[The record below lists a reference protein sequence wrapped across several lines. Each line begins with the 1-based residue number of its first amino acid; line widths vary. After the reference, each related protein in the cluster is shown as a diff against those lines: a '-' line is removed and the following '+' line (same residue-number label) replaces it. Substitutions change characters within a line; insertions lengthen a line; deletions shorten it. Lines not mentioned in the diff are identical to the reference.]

1 MQTFKPLLAYTV
13 DTQGDPDALKKLS
26 YPVMASPKL
35 DGIRIMNRGA
45 LGPVTRTWKEVPN
58 DKVRKFLS
66 RPELEGFDGEIIF
79 GPVFDEKVFNTTQ
92 SAVMKIEGPCMTE
105 GGVLWVFDDF
115 TNKDAPFEERF
126 ASAERRV
133 LLLPPDLK
141 PYVQI
146 VPHAVIH
153 NDIDL
158 ANYEAIQVGR
168 GAEGAMVR
176 DPAGKYKM
184 GRSTARGGELGK
196 IKRFTDAEAT
206 IIGFEEMM
214 HNDNDAEKDA
224 FGRTK
229 RSSSQEGL
237 RPAGTLGKLLL
248 ECDRFTETFACGSGF
263 SAALKQEI
271 WDNQHELLGAEVTFK
286 YQECGSTGERPRL
299 PIFKGF
305 RKDHR

>member
-1 MQTFKPLLAYTV
+1 MQVFKPLLAYTV

-45 LGPVTRTWKEVPN
+45 LGPVTRTWKDVPN

-66 RPELEGFDGEIIF
+66 RPELAGFDGEIIF
-79 GPVFDEKVFNTTQ
+79 GPMFDEKVFNATQ
-92 SAVMKIEGPCMTE
+92 SAVMKIEGPCMTD

-115 TNKDAPFEERF
+115 TDKDAPFTDRF
-126 ASAERRV
+126 MMAQARVAS
-133 LLLPPDLK
+133 LPDDLK
-141 PYVQI
+141 AHVKI
-146 VPHAVIH
+146 VPHEVIE
-153 NDIDL
+153 NDVDL
-158 ANYEAIQVGR
+158 ANYEAIQVAR

-176 DPAGKYKM
+176 NPKGKYKT
-184 GRSTARGGELGK
+184 GRATARSAELGK

-206 IIGFEEMM
+206 VIGFEEMM
-214 HNDNDAEKDA
+214 HNDNVAEEDA

-229 RSSSQEGL
+229 RSSSQDGK
-237 RPAGTLGKLLL
+237 RAAGTLGKLLL

-263 SAALKQEI
+263 SAALKQQI
-271 WDNQHELLGAEVTFK
+271 WDNQHELLGLTVTFK
-286 YQECGSTGERPRL
+286 FQECGSTPERPRL

-305 RKDHR
+305 RKD